1 MIARRHDCGSRL
13 NRACGVRLGSS
24 PRVKG
29 KRVNDTSPMPALR
42 DDHQAYLAPDDT
54 APATRRWRLSLL
66 PSDPAAS
73 QQDFAGD
80 GGGLREQEFL
90 RLWPDEDAQTAGGTS
105 RWSWLFSLRAL
116 QGAVIANGAA
126 LIALALLMA
135 APNTGS
141 KTGLMTSAIALGLGL
156 MFAAV
161 SAVASLDFRG
171 AQMRLARIA
180 APLAGAV
187 SYGALAAAFALI

>member
-1 MIARRHDCGSRL
+1 MSDESGP
-13 NRACGVRLGSS
+13 RA
-24 PRVKG
+24 
-29 KRVNDTSPMPALR
+29 
-42 DDHQAYLAPDDT
+42 
-54 APATRRWRLSLL
+54 
-66 PSDPAAS
+66 
-73 QQDFAGD
+73 
-80 GGGLREQEFL
+80 EFL
-90 RLWPDEDAQTAGGTS
+90 RLWPDEASQTTDGASGWS
-105 RWSWLFSLRAL
+105 RVFPLRAL
-116 QGAVIANGAA
+116 QGAVIANGGA

-141 KTGLMTSAIALGLGL
+141 KTGLMSSAIVLGLGL
-156 MFAAV
+156 ICAAV

>member
-1 MIARRHDCGSRL
+1 M
-13 NRACGVRLGSS
+13 
-24 PRVKG
+24 
-29 KRVNDTSPMPALR
+29 NDTSPLPAFAYDEARCPLGDQPIDPACGDAVPAANPR
-42 DDHQAYLAPDDT
+42 DSEAAE
-54 APATRRWRLSLL
+54 RWRGNLL
-66 PSDPAAS
+66 ASDPAAPA
-73 QQDFAGD
+73 QDFAED
-80 GGGLREQEFL
+80 QGGSREEDFL
-90 RLWPDEDAQTAGGTS
+90 RLWPGEDAEADRTGGAS

-116 QGAVIANGAA
+116 QGAVIANGGA

-141 KTGLMTSAIALGLGL
+141 KTGLMTSAIVLGLGL

-187 SYGALAAAFALI
+187 SYGALAAAALAFV